1 MLSILLLASFVYCGS
16 GEPLWICAHAFT
28 PNHECVYA
36 ICSNCKYKIEGN
48 EKTKRRK
55 RNDVDSTIT
64 TIDCNDP
71 HSQNHKVH
79 NLKDFC
85 DDQYLTDTN
94 LSTMVNKGKKV
105 PQRCFECKRTI
116 WNKKKH

>member
-1 MLSILLLASFVYCGS
+1 MYCGS

-94 LSTMVNKGKKV
+94 LLTMVKKV
-105 PQRCFECKRTI
+105 
-116 WNKKKH
+116 KKCHNVVLNANVLFGTKKNIEFCYSS

>member
-1 MLSILLLASFVYCGS
+1 MYCGS

-64 TIDCNDP
+64 TVDCNDP

-79 NLKDFC
+79 NLNQFC

-116 WNKKKH
+116 WNKKNIEFCYSS